1 MRIAVSTMIWHEQ
14 RALIGLLVVVISFKV
29 AWYIITLYVSDDSRG
44 IAVAPEEFRVFILG
58 E

>member
-1 MRIAVSTMIWHEQ
+1 MSRTMIWHEQ

-29 AWYIITLYVSDDSRG
+29 AWYIITLYVSSDDSG
-44 IAVAPEEFRVFILG
+44 ITVRPEEFRVFILG

>member
-1 MRIAVSTMIWHEQ
+1 MSTMIWHEQ

-29 AWYIITLYVSDDSRG
+29 AWYIITLYVSG

>member
-1 MRIAVSTMIWHEQ
+1 MSTIMIWHEQ

-44 IAVAPEEFRVFILG
+44 IAVASGVHIR
-58 E
+58 

>member
-1 MRIAVSTMIWHEQ
+1 MSTIMIWHEQ

>member
-1 MRIAVSTMIWHEQ
+1 MSTMIWHEQ

-29 AWYIITLYVSDDSRG
+29 AWYIITLYVSDDSG
-44 IAVAPEEFRVFILG
+44 IVVAPEEFRVFILG